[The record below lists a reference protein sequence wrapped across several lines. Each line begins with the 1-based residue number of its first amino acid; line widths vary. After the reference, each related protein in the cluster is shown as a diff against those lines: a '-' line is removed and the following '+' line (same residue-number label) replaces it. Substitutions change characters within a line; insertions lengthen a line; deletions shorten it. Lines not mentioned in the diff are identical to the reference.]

1 MLAFPH
7 IALPTDSPLTEK
19 ELAELKNAVNG
30 LAASGNWKPSQGKVM
45 GVQTGAGV
53 LILQTMQP
61 SGAMVG
67 TDPLM
72 TMVRNT
78 AFAAHAPEYIKRLVA
93 EVERLQKQLAEKA

>member
-19 ELAELKNAVNG
+19 ELTELKSAVSG
-30 LAASGNWKPSQGKVM
+30 LAAGGNWKPARDKVM
-45 GVQTGAGV
+45 GVQTSAGV

-61 SGAMVG
+61 AGAMVG

-72 TMVRNT
+72 TMIRNT
-78 AFAAHAPEYIKRLVA
+78 AFAANAPEYVKRLVA